1 MNDTYRTSLEQKK
14 QKERENKETD
24 MEEELKRLKY
34 IQKDLKEQERL
45 NNVKK
50 TTFIHEAQEVAEH
63 KRQIKELE
71 QQKKQ
76 VEKQEY
82 QKYANQNFQQ
92 EVDRENNYKKF
103 FKDYDNQMSERM
115 SNHLKYVTQSQIQ
128 KQSKMDEIEGKCSPL
143 TR

>member
-1 MNDTYRTSLEQKK
+1 MEQKK

-63 KRQIKELE
+63 KRQVKELE

-76 VEKQEY
+76 VEKM
-82 QKYANQNFQQ
+82 
-92 EVDRENNYKKF
+92 F
-103 FKDYDNQMSERM
+103 FLLDGMTLNMQMEE
-115 SNHLKYVTQSQIQ
+115 LFIQ
-128 KQSKMDEIEGKCSPL
+128 F
-143 TR
+143 